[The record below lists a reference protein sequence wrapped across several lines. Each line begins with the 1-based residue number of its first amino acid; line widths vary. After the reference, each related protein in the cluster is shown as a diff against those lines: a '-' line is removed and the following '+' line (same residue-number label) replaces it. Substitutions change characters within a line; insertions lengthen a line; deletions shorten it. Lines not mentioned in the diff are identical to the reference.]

1 MNTLRICVLL
11 SLFLF
16 VLGPVRGSTNTW
28 IASWAA
34 SPQSGSPN
42 PREALLNI
50 DNQTVRERVRISM
63 GGSQIQ
69 LRFSNEFGSSPL
81 VIGSATVAIPTN
93 ASSVEQESIRSVT
106 FEGHKSVTIPAG
118 APVLSD
124 PITFPVIFGAEIS
137 VSIYFPKRLTTP
149 TLHAF
154 AFKHAVISQHGDF
167 THAEKIDAATT
178 STASISVTAVFVP
191 AQASERLVVA
201 FGDSITDGDGSTV
214 DADKNWPSDLIR
226 RAASTSKTSALAVVN
241 EGIVGNRLLR
251 DGDIFGISALARFDR
266 DALVP
271 AGVTHIVL
279 LEGLNDICF
288 PGAKMDGQYL
298 ADPAETRSAQDIT
311 DAYRQLISRAHA
323 RGIKVIGATITP
335 CEGVEIP
342 GYYSEAKEET
352 RQTVN
357 KWIRTSGAFDGIID
371 FDAVVRDPKH
381 PSQLLPKFTSKDHLH
396 PNDEGYEAMAASIDL
411 NLFKSVYLWLNNDQ
425 FLNPDRL

>member
-16 VLGPVRGSTNTW
+16 VLGPVTGSTNTW

-50 DNQTVRERVRISM
+50 DNQTVRERVRISI

-81 VIGSATVAIPTN
+81 VIGSVTVAVPTD
-93 ASSVEQESIRSVT
+93 ASSVEQKSIRSVT

-124 PITFPVIFGAEIS
+124 LITFPVIFGAEIS

-178 STASISVTAVFVP
+178 STASISVTAVFVR

-226 RAASTSKTSALAVVN
+226 RAANTSKTSALAVVN
-241 EGIVGNRLLR
+241 EGIVGNRLLS

-266 DALVP
+266 DALVLG
-271 AGVTHIVL
+271 GVTHIVL

-298 ADPAETRSAQDIT
+298 ADPNEMRSVQDIT

-323 RGIKVIGATITP
+323 RGLKLIGATITP
-335 CEGVEIP
+335 CEGVDIP
-342 GYYSEAKEET
+342 GYYSDAKEAT
-352 RQTVN
+352 RQAVN
-357 KWIRTSGAFDGIID
+357 KWIRTSGAFDGVID
-371 FDAVVRDPKH
+371 FDAVVRDPNH
-381 PSQLLPKFTSKDHLH
+381 PSQLLPKFASKDRLH
-396 PNDEGYEAMAASIDL
+396 PNDDGYKAMADSIDL
-411 NLFKSVYLWLNNDQ
+411 NLFK
-425 FLNPDRL
+425 